1 MNFPD
6 KEALAS
12 VLESSRVGAGIIVR
26 PHELG
31 IIPGDDPVNRA
42 HFIIE
47 PIILL
52 CQRTAGKP
60 SCNISVSR
68 LLF

>member
-42 HFIIE
+42 HFYYRAHHLIM
-47 PIILL
+47 PTDRWQAKL
-52 CQRTAGKP
+52 
-60 SCNISVSR
+60 
-68 LLF
+68 